1 MTCFAALESPAAPVS
16 GHWCR
21 GWAREEAQISGRSLK
36 IYLDFFHFRISRS
49 QIFLP
54 PARSL
59 LFAYYINSHSHALFI
74 TSRQKMCLCVYG
86 RSAPARVEG
95 GWGET
100 FYYFSALW
108 WLFMGENKKEAHG
121 TSDFDFIPFYWHH
134 DSLNL
139 FINLSCARHVVSL
152 FEQPTQTQPQRK
164 TSSRLSWDIRSLSRS
179 FITNSEGGSGV
190 LMVYLLT
197 IIVLSE
203 VYLVLVRAFA
213 SMTSYIDFRLSL
225 KACEQLHSRS
235 TQHELTSS
243 LTQLLQFP

>member
-1 MTCFAALESPAAPVS
+1 MPCSSRVGRKCVCVS
-16 GHWCR
+16 IEDPRRR
-21 GWAREEAQISGRSLK
+21 GWGW
-36 IYLDFFHFRISRS
+36 
-49 QIFLP
+49 
-54 PARSL
+54 
-59 LFAYYINSHSHALFI
+59 
-74 TSRQKMCLCVYG
+74 
-86 RSAPARVEG
+86 

-139 FINLSCARHVVSL
+139 FINLSCARHVVSF

-179 FITNSEGGSGV
+179 SITKSEEGSRV

-213 SMTSYIDFRLSL
+213 SMTSYIDFWLSL

-235 TQHELTSS
+235 TQRELTSS
-243 LTQLLQFP
+243 NSIIPISIRLAKLFIWVTRHIKL